1 MRCGT
6 VNGKSKTDKQ
16 VVGLKEV
23 DQVIAVMG
31 QPEDYII
38 EEDNH
43 DTHSYSSAAP
53 RKQKNYTEILK
64 KDDQRSFCRTYH
76 YFGIDAVWV
85 RILFILVWGAG
96 TGVLAYIILWIVV
109 PAVTTSEKLEM
120 TGEPVNISNIEK
132 KEGRI

>member
-6 VNGKSKTDKQ
+6 VNGKSKNRQ

-43 DTHSYSSAAP
+43 DTHSYSGAAP

-64 KDDQRSFCRTYH
+64 KDDQGVSAGLGH

-85 RILFILVWGAG
+85 RILLF
-96 TGVLAYIILWIVV
+96 Y
-109 PAVTTSEKLEM
+109 
-120 TGEPVNISNIEK
+120 
-132 KEGRI
+132 

>member
-1 MRCGT
+1 MRVAELLT
-6 VNGKSKTDKQ
+6 ENQKNKQ

-43 DTHSYSSAAP
+43 DTHSYSGAAP
-53 RKQKNYTEILK
+53 EKQIIPDTE
-64 KDDQRSFCRTYH
+64 KDDQRVSAGLGH

-85 RILFILVWGAG
+85 G
-96 TGVLAYIILWIVV
+96 
-109 PAVTTSEKLEM
+109 
-120 TGEPVNISNIEK
+120 
-132 KEGRI
+132 